1 MTSENTEFPGNAKK
15 DKAPQDEPIAPIVEG
30 RVIVRKKSPFSK
42 LRTLFSAED
51 AQSVGS
57 YVMYE
62 VMVPALKNLI
72 NDMVSNGIER
82 ALWGEISVRSSRRES
97 GGGPKTN
104 YRSAYQGNSR
114 TERHTRNEPRRELSQ
129 RSRSEFDFRD
139 IILDSRGEAEDV
151 ILGLSERLDRYDMV
165 KVADL
170 YQMCNITP
178 EFTDENWGWFDLEG
192 AKIVPDRSGYRLRM
206 PRPEPLD

>member
-15 DKAPQDEPIAPIVEG
+15 DKPKDEPITPIVEG
-30 RVIVRKKSPFSK
+30 RVIVRKKSPLSK
-42 LRTLFSAED
+42 LRALFGAPD
-51 AQSVGS
+51 AHSVGE
-57 YVMYE
+57 YVIHE
-62 VMVPALKNLI
+62 VMIPALKNLI
-72 NDMVSNGIER
+72 NEMVSKGVEN
-82 ALWGEISVRSSRRES
+82 ALWGEISVSNTRRE

-104 YRSAYQGNSR
+104 YRSAYRGNSR
-114 TERHTRNEPRRELSQ
+114 SERRSEPRRELSQ

-139 IILDSRGEAEDV
+139 IILDSRGEAENV